1 MLIKKYDD
9 EDRGFNVIE
18 EAKDEQMEYMVVVVI
33 FILSILCV
41 RLFFKKG

>member
-9 EDRGFNVIE
+9 EDRGFTVIE